1 MMTNTRISGT
11 MEAAEGYLKRTKEVA
26 SLEKGTMAVMDYR
39 TRDGLADY
47 GFSIEHQS
55 NTGWRVYII
64 FQPFQ
69 QGRNG
74 NLPLPYESVDDEER
88 RYVDWPGKL
97 DSLGDAKTVAARWA
111 ELAQRDLRARQ
122 QHALYVKLIEQKK
135 SAAGSLNHVNDT
147 VGVGEEDGHHGCSS
161 SISVIPHAASSAE
174 ARQKVGTTYVADEV
188 A

>member
-1 MMTNTRISGT
+1 
-11 MEAAEGYLKRTKEVA
+11 
-26 SLEKGTMAVMDYR
+26 
-39 TRDGLADY
+39 
-47 GFSIEHQS
+47 
-55 NTGWRVYII
+55 VYII

-97 DSLGDAKTVAARWA
+97 DSLGDAKTVAALWA

-122 QHALYVKLIEQKK
+122 QHALYVELIERSLHAKEQKK

-147 VGVGEEDGHHGCSS
+147 VGVGEEDGHHGCNS